1 MTGSRPP
8 ERRTVVVCYEHPQ
21 ALTRRLQP
29 LGLSDTAV
37 SEIGEIYLAQ
47 AREVADI
54 SDLLADRF
62 AARGLT
68 LTFCELGDLEA
79 QLNGLRGVRQPPI
92 VWPLTDGFR
101 FYSGSFAAP
110 LAVLRGLPLFGSPP
124 QAQML
129 CQDKFKCLALARAA
143 GVATPDSW
151 LARAGEIVAGP
162 PEGPSGRL
170 FVKPNTLG
178 GKVGIWR
185 DSLCEGPNAAL
196 ALAVRIADAYGDD
209 ALIQP
214 YVEGVDIRLSLL
226 DVDGRGAVPGR
237 FGVWRMQKRPAESGA
252 GDAEPG
258 AGDDQLAFVT
268 MAEHDKY
275 ARTYHD
281 LRREAE
287 ASDAAALGLAAILEA
302 AVRVVRMFDLRGYFA
317 MDFRLAADGTARF
330 LEFETCPTVTGQ
342 DFRTYVGETLGLP
355 HDDALARAVGAAA
368 GS

>member
-1 MTGSRPP
+1 VTGPRAPD
-8 ERRTVVVCYEHPQ
+8 RRTVVVCYEHPD
-21 ALTRRLQP
+21 ALARRLQP
-29 LGLSDTAV
+29 LGLSETAV
-37 SEIGEIYLAQ
+37 TEIGEIYLAQ

-54 SDLLADRF
+54 SELLTDRF
-62 AARGLT
+62 AARGLA

-79 QLNGLRGVRQPPI
+79 QLNGLRGTRPPPI

-151 LARAGEIVAGP
+151 LVRAGEIIAGP
-162 PEGPSGRL
+162 AEVPTGCL

-185 DSLCEGPNAAL
+185 DSLCDGPES
-196 ALAVRIADAYGDD
+196 ALAVAGRIADSYGDD

-214 YVEGVDIRLSLL
+214 FVEGTDVRLSFL
-226 DVDGRGAVPGR
+226 DLDGRGPVPGR
-237 FGVWRMQKRPAESGA
+237 FGVWRMEKTAPATGS
-252 GDAEPG
+252 GDARLGSENDPTG
-258 AGDDQLAFVT
+258 FVT

-275 ARTYHD
+275 PRTYHD

-287 ASDAAALGLAAILEA
+287 AGAAAAPGLAAILEA
-302 AVRVVRMFDLRGYFA
+302 AARIVRLFDLRGYFA
-317 MDFRLAADGTARF
+317 MDFRLAADGSTHF

-342 DFRTYVGETLGLP
+342 DFRTYITETLGLP